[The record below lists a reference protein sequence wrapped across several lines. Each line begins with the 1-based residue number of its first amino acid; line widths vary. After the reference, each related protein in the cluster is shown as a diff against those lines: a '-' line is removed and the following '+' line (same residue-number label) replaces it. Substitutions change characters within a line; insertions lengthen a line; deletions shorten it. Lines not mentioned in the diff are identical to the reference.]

1 MKKRSRKKRFSR
13 KERQAYW
20 IGVGASM
27 SRGGQFFD
35 FAEKS
40 PPKIKKS
47 LINGYHD
54 DNYRDVSR
62 KVQNFGRKRKK

>member
-1 MKKRSRKKRFSR
+1 MAKRNRKKRFSR

-27 SRGGQFFD
+27 SRGGNFFD

-40 PPKIKKS
+40 SPKIKNS
-47 LINGYHD
+47 LINGYNA
-54 DNYRDVSR
+54 DNYHDVSR
-62 KVQNFGRKRKK
+62 KVQNYGKRKK